1 MEVHARTLVREL
13 IDRFRELD
21 MCYMPEVFGETK
33 LTSFS
38 KLVKRA
44 MVLLRKDMENQQQY
58 PTLIW

>member
-1 MEVHARTLVREL
+1 MREL

-33 LTSFS
+33 LTGFS

-44 MVLLRKDMENQQQY
+44 MVLLRKDMEERQQNQEQY